1 MEAITTLAGLFILLL
16 VVGYGLGAWDMLRSA
31 IKPKPEDHLN
41 WYDRV
46 LRIVGAL
53 IFLAMLPLVLLMKRP
68 PKSARAEIGH

>member
-31 IKPKPEDHLN
+31 IRPKPEDHLN

-53 IFLAMLPLVLLMKRP
+53 IFLAIFVYAIIAIQR
-68 PKSARAEIGH
+68 